1 MINQI
6 VLLSMIDQLKAIKG
20 TAEMLVDHVPRQDVL
35 DMIDAIEKARWA
47 VSDARAHVVA
57 MEALEKQIKQG
68 ETK

>member
-6 VLLSMIDQLKAIKG
+6 VLLSMIDQLKAIKS
-20 TAEMLVDHVPRQDVL
+20 TAEMLVDHVPSQDVYA
-35 DMIDAIEKARWA
+35 MIEAIEKARWA

-57 MEALEKQIKQG
+57 LEAVNQQIKQG

>member
-20 TAEMLVDHVPRQDVL
+20 TAEMLIDHVPKQDVYA
-35 DMIDAIEKARWA
+35 MIDAIDKAKWA

-57 MEALEKQIKQG
+57 LEALNEQIKQG
-68 ETK
+68 AEK